1 MLYLA
6 VATIL
11 RLVGEEVS
19 PISGRRIR
27 SKERTRILHAAT
39 LGGCGLKELVVVGSM
54 GGKAV
59 TLYKWRRKKEVV
71 CERKKQLWSY
81 PHARGSVLITHWLRS
96 DLREIKVH
104 WTCKFRV

>member
-1 MLYLA
+1 MLYLT

-11 RLVGEEVS
+11 RLIGEEVS

-27 SKERTRILHAAT
+27 SKERTRIPHAAT

-71 CERKKQLWSY
+71 CERRSS
-81 PHARGSVLITHWLRS
+81 RGLILMHVALSSSRIGS
-96 DLREIKVH
+96 DR
-104 WTCKFRV
+104 T